1 MSRLAPRTLCVVAV
15 VLLATVLGAAA
26 PGAAQSTQTVAGT
39 QLAPDDVSLRID
51 IRENTSAVWEVE
63 YRILLDDENATSA
76 FESVKEDAQN
86 NETQFTSEFHDRMD
100 ATART
105 AANATGREMDVR
117 NVSVT
122 VSRQQLPQEY
132 GVVTYRFVWTNFAVV
147 DGDGMRAGDALE
159 GLFLDEQTSLLVTW
173 PEGYTAEDV
182 RPDPDDRRTR
192 TVVWNGPFDFGSGE
206 PSVALTPRTDAGA
219 TTEATDDSA
228 ATTGGGGDTA
238 GPADSGGSNPWF
250 VGVSLLLVVAV
261 VGGGWLFYRRG
272 DPPFDRPR
280 SDDGDGG
287 TATTAASSTG
297 SAAGRSELTGA
308 ADEGEESTDEA
319 TADAEAGGG
328 SEATPTEGE
337 TTGTAEAAADDAGAD
352 DAAADDTPPWEDE
365 LLSNEERVL
374 ALIEHEGGRLKQ
386 QEVAGTLDWTDA
398 KTSQVVRK
406 MRDEDQLDAFRLGR
420 ENVLVLPDED
430 GEGELV

>member
-63 YRILLDDENATSA
+63 YRILLDDENATTA
-76 FESVKEDAQN
+76 FESVKEDARN
-86 NETQFTSEFHDRMD
+86 NESQFTSEFHHRMD
-100 ATART
+100 ATAQT
-105 AANATGREMDVR
+105 AENATGREMDVR

-147 DGDGMRAGDALE
+147 DGDEIRAGDALE

-173 PEGYTAEDV
+173 PEGYVAEGV

-206 PSVALTPRTDAGA
+206 PSITLTPQADAAA
-219 TTEATDDSA
+219 TTEAA
-228 ATTGGGGDTA
+228 AGDGDAA
-238 GPADSGGSNPWF
+238 GPDDSGGPNLWV
-250 VGVSLLLVVAV
+250 VGAGLLFAVAV
-261 VGGGWLFYRRG
+261 VGGGLMFYRRG
-272 DPPFDRPR
+272 GPPFGRPR
-280 SDDGDGG
+280 PDDDGG
-287 TATTAASSTG
+287 AAVTTAA
-297 SAAGRSELTGA
+297 AGGA
-308 ADEGEESTDEA
+308 TADRTDPTETSGRDGPSTDETA
-319 TADAEAGGG
+319 GASRTADAGPTDAGPTD
-328 SEATPTEGE
+328 EPAATPGAEG
-337 TTGTAEAAADDAGAD
+337 GAEAES
-352 DAAADDTPPWEDE
+352 DDTPPWEDE

-406 MRDEDQLDAFRLGR
+406 MRDEDRLDAFRLGR

-430 GEGELV
+430 GEGELM